1 MSCRRGAAGKQLDN
15 DSCLLILSSLA
26 YSGSDEERLGQVTE
40 RNVDI
45 ASGGDNVVPHTLM
58 NTTSSCQSC
67 QCPNTI
73 MVLYE
78 PTDYLSHPFTHTAP
92 SLMRVGQTRA

>member
-45 ASGGDNVVPHTLM
+45 ASGGDNVVPHTHEHNKLL
-58 NTTSSCQSC
+58 S
-67 QCPNTI
+67 I
-73 MVLYE
+73 MSMSKYNYGFV
-78 PTDYLSHPFTHTAP
+78 
-92 SLMRVGQTRA
+92 